1 MPNVAPEVHSLMDR
15 SDASCCCGAD
25 AAVVLQFRAD
35 RGVAPTYS
43 DIVASRDATMKAA
56 LQRRMV
62 GVVWEG
68 GLALAGV
75 MLMRKDEGHSG
86 NTQIP
91 SMKTSFRTRAHCE
104 MTSGLQG

>member
-15 SDASCCCGAD
+15 SDASCCCGAAVPGGSRGGTNILGYCGLSGRYLEGST
-25 AAVVLQFRAD
+25 AATHGRCGL
-35 RGVAPTYS
+35 G
-43 DIVASRDATMKAA
+43 
-56 LQRRMV
+56 
-62 GVVWEG
+62 G